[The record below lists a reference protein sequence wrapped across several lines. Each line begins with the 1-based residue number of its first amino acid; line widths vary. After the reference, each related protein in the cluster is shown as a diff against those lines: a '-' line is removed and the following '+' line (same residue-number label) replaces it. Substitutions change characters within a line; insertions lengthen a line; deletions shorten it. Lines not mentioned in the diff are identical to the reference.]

1 MTTHDRERNI
11 LIHIRFVV
19 IVLISLSLL
28 VVDMRSKTL
37 SNVRYYL
44 ETALYPIMAF
54 ADSPHK
60 ISKMVSNH
68 LKSSSELMKENEELS
83 AENYMQRA
91 DILRLKA
98 LEDENDA
105 MRKMLN
111 SPAHRDSKR
120 LFAEVVDVAA
130 DLYQRRVVINRGSG
144 SGVYVGM
151 PVMSDTGLVG
161 QVISVNYAFSRVLL
175 LSDPASSIPVINT
188 RNHVRAIAG
197 GDSSSDELLINNV
210 PRSSD
215 FKVGDMLITSG
226 LGGVFPE
233 GYPVAEVTSVGF
245 SESQPFAFIK
255 AKPVVDTNRIRYVL
269 LLWYQRS
276 EYDRADDEMAAKQ
289 RSDGKVILRQQRIKK
304 LIDSMSREQP
314 HMNPDD
320 TPSAGSAGGAQ

>member
-314 HMNPDD
+314 HLNPDD
-320 TPSAGSAGGAQ
+320 TPSAESAGGAQ

>member
-314 HMNPDD
+314 HLNPDD
-320 TPSAGSAGGAQ
+320 TPRAESAGGAQ